1 MPTGKPGTG
10 PHAGRKRA
18 AYEPPRRT
26 GSLSRAE
33 KNLVEALAADQ
44 KSHESSLA
52 LERQVDRLARVL
64 RRSPA
69 AVQAE
74 LDRAKARFQARQ
86 VAYADLHFH
95 AAQVAAAKGD
105 AEPAQWALV
114 QGRSIEPVA
123 KDTTDNRVTVVVG
136 MCLPGLRD
144 GETDIKR
151 PIDVTPRRLSHTDD

>member
-18 AYEPPRRT
+18 ANEPPRRT
-26 GSLSRAE
+26 GSFSRAE

-44 KSHESSLA
+44 PSHESAAA
-52 LERQVDRLARVL
+52 LDGQVDRLARVL

-74 LDRAKARFQARQ
+74 LDRAKSRFLARQ
-86 VAYADLHFH
+86 EAYADLHFQ

-123 KDTTDNRVTVVVG
+123 KDTNDNRVTVVIG
-136 MCLPGLRD
+136 MCLPGLREGD
-144 GETDIKR
+144 TDIKR
-151 PIDVTPRRLSHTDD
+151 PIDVTPRRMPQTDD